1 MGKRAS
7 RPAGTPT
14 ETTLARNLRLDFMDG
29 ESPFVALNPPARG
42 EYFLEPLPMLYS
54 LSRQNMPSSFNHWL
68 DWILPIAL
76 YLLGILVIALVV
88 NRLLRAVTNLV
99 IKQASGQGR
108 QAQLREQQ
116 TRTLAGVLYGAG
128 SKVVWVVALLMALE
142 KLGFS
147 TTPAVT
153 LAGLAS
159 LAVGFGAQTLV
170 RDVIMGFYIVLED
183 QYVVGDTIQIG
194 DYIGRVEHLTLRRT
208 VIRDARGALVTIANG
223 EIRTVSNLSRD
234 WSQAFVDVS
243 LAPESPVE
251 KTLQALETAAAA
263 LRGDPAWSQALVDG
277 PRILGV
283 QSFDRSSTTVRLQVR
298 TAPTRQDEV
307 ARELRRRIQVEF
319 QKQGIPTSSVHRI
332 ELAGVAHPSQEAA
345 QADAGS

>member
-1 MGKRAS
+1 
-7 RPAGTPT
+7 
-14 ETTLARNLRLDFMDG
+14 
-29 ESPFVALNPPARG
+29 
-42 EYFLEPLPMLYS
+42 ML
-54 LSRQNMPSSFNHWL
+54 SSFNRWL
-68 DWILPIAL
+68 DLTLPNAL
-76 YLLGILVIALVV
+76 HLLGILFIALVL

-99 IKQASGQGR
+99 IKQATGQGR
-108 QAQLREQQ
+108 PAQLREQQ

-128 SKVVWVVALLMALE
+128 SKVVWVVALLTALHE
-142 KLGFS
+142 FNIDI
-147 TTPAVT
+147 TPAVT

-170 RDVIMGFYIVLED
+170 RDVITGFYIVLED
-183 QYVVGDTIQIG
+183 QYVVGDTIQIA
-194 DYIGRVEHLTLRRT
+194 DYTGRVEHLTLRRT

-243 LAPESPVE
+243 LAPEGPIE

-283 QSFDRSSTTVRLQVR
+283 QNFDRNSSTIRLQVR

-307 ARELRRRIQVEF
+307 ARELRRRIQAEF
-319 QKQGIPTSSVHRI
+319 QKQGIPIASVQRI
-332 ELAGVAHPSQEAA
+332 ELASVSHSSQEATEP
-345 QADAGS
+345 DAAS

>member
-1 MGKRAS
+1 
-7 RPAGTPT
+7 
-14 ETTLARNLRLDFMDG
+14 
-29 ESPFVALNPPARG
+29 
-42 EYFLEPLPMLYS
+42 
-54 LSRQNMPSSFNHWL
+54 MPSSFNHWL
-68 DWILPIAL
+68 ELTLPYAL
-76 YLLGILVIALVV
+76 YLLGILVIALLV
-88 NRLLRAVTNLV
+88 NRLFRAVTNLV
-99 IKQASGQGR
+99 IKHASGQGR
-108 QAQLREQQ
+108 PAQQREQQ

-128 SKVVWVVALLMALE
+128 SRIVWAVAILMALD
-142 KLGFS
+142 KLGFNIS
-147 TTPAVT
+147 AAVT

-170 RDVIMGFYIVLED
+170 RDIITGFYIVLED
-183 QYVVGDTIQIG
+183 QYVVGDTIQIA

-243 LAPESPVE
+243 LAPESPIE
-251 KTLQALETAAAA
+251 KTLQALESAAAA
-263 LRGDPAWSQALVDG
+263 LRGDPAWSQTLVDG

-283 QSFDRSSTTVRLQVR
+283 QNFDRNSSTVRLQVR

-319 QKQGIPTSSVHRI
+319 QKQGIPISNVQRI
-332 ELAGVAHPSQEAA
+332 ELAGVSHSSQEAA
-345 QADAGS
+345 QPDTAS

>member
-1 MGKRAS
+1 
-7 RPAGTPT
+7 
-14 ETTLARNLRLDFMDG
+14 
-29 ESPFVALNPPARG
+29 
-42 EYFLEPLPMLYS
+42 
-54 LSRQNMPSSFNHWL
+54 MPSSFHRLL
-68 DWILPIAL
+68 DLTLPDAL
-76 YLLGILVIALVV
+76 RLLGILVIALVL

-99 IKQASGQGR
+99 IKKASAQSR
-108 QAQLREQQ
+108 PAQLREQQ
-116 TRTLAGVLYGAG
+116 TRTLAEVLYSTG
-128 SKVVWVVALLMALE
+128 SKVVWAVALLTALGIFHINI
-142 KLGFS
+142 L
-147 TTPAVT
+147 PAVT

-170 RDVIMGFYIVLED
+170 RDVITGFYIVLED

-194 DYIGRVEHLTLRRT
+194 DYAGRVEHLTLRRT

-234 WSQAFVDVS
+234 WSQAFVDIS
-243 LAPESPVE
+243 LTPESPLE

-283 QSFDRSSTTVRLQVR
+283 QNFDRNSSTVRLQVR

-307 ARELRRRIQVEF
+307 ARELRRRIQVQF
-319 QKQGIPTSSVHRI
+319 QKQGIPLSSVQRI
-332 ELAGVAHPSQEAA
+332 ELAGVAHSSLEVAPPDGAS
-345 QADAGS
+345 

>member
-1 MGKRAS
+1 
-7 RPAGTPT
+7 
-14 ETTLARNLRLDFMDG
+14 
-29 ESPFVALNPPARG
+29 
-42 EYFLEPLPMLYS
+42 MLYS

-68 DWILPIAL
+68 ELTLPNAL
-76 YLLGILVIALVV
+76 HLLGILVIALVV
-88 NRLLRAVTNLV
+88 NRLLRAGTNLV
-99 IKQASGQGR
+99 IKQASTPGR
-108 QAQLREQQ
+108 SAQLREQQ
-116 TRTLAGVLYGAG
+116 TRTLAGILYGVG
-128 SKVVWVVALLMALE
+128 SKGVWVVALLMALGE
-142 KLGFS
+142 FHINIF
-147 TTPAVT
+147 PAVT

-170 RDVIMGFYIVLED
+170 RDLIMGFYIVLED
-183 QYVVGDTIQIG
+183 QYVVGDMIQIG

-243 LAPESPVE
+243 LAPEGPVE

-263 LRGDPAWSQALVDG
+263 LRGDPAWSPALVDG

-283 QSFDRSSTTVRLQVR
+283 QSFDRTSTTVRLQVR

-307 ARELRRRIQVEF
+307 ARELRRRIQIEF
-319 QKQGIPTSSVHRI
+319 QKQGIPISSVHRI
-332 ELAGVAHPSQEAA
+332 ELAGVSHSSPEAA
-345 QADAGS
+345 QADGAS

>member
-1 MGKRAS
+1 
-7 RPAGTPT
+7 
-14 ETTLARNLRLDFMDG
+14 
-29 ESPFVALNPPARG
+29 
-42 EYFLEPLPMLYS
+42 
-54 LSRQNMPSSFNHWL
+54 MPSSLNRWL
-68 DWILPIAL
+68 DLALPNAL
-76 YLLGILVIALVV
+76 HLIGIFVIALVL

-99 IKQASGQGR
+99 IKQAAAPGR
-108 QAQLREQQ
+108 PAQLREQQ

-128 SKVVWVVALLMALE
+128 SKVVWIVALLTAVRE
-142 KLGFS
+142 FHIDI
-147 TTPAVT
+147 TPALT

-170 RDVIMGFYIVLED
+170 RDVITGIYIVLED
-183 QYVVGDTIQIG
+183 QYIVGDTIQFA

-243 LAPESPVE
+243 LAPESPIE
-251 KTLQALETAAAA
+251 KTMQALESAAAA
-263 LRGDPAWSQALVDG
+263 LRSDPAWSQALVDG

-283 QSFDRSSTTVRLQVR
+283 QSFDRSSSTVRLQVR

-332 ELAGVAHPSQEAA
+332 ELAGVAHSSQEAA